1 MERIAHT
8 VRAWRRHHDLTQKE
22 LAKHV
27 GRGEG
32 AVSKY
37 ERNRTVPPTEV
48 LAAMAVVFGCTT
60 DDLLN
65 GRLPGERPIPAD
77 PDSVVVSLRSRLHQ
91 HRSAFGNAETV
102 GDPPTRTLPIRGSVP
117 GGDPFDAED
126 ESEASFRC
134 REEDWERAEFVLR
147 VHGDSMSPTF
157 LDGDWLAFTTKRE
170 PRTGDYVCA
179 LVASATTFKE
189 FRIVQGRPLLMPLN
203 GHYDP
208 ILDGFA
214 VQGIYVWMH
223 RDA

>member
-1 MERIAHT
+1 MSVLATTLR
-8 VRAWRRHHDLTQKE
+8 RWRSHHGFTQKQV
-22 LAKHV
+22 AARIY
-27 GRGEG
+27 RGAQ

-37 ERNRTVPPTEV
+37 EKAKAIPPTPILQALAGV
-48 LAAMAVVFGCTT
+48 LGCTT
-60 DDLLN
+60 DDLLH
-65 GRLPGERPIPAD
+65 GRLPGEHD